1 MDAMIQAAQIAVAA
15 SVLFVW
21 TFRFHNVLK
30 EFSQFGL
37 SDLTRNLVGASKISL
52 ATLLIVGV
60 WYPAV
65 VFAASILM
73 GVFMVGAQYHHFKFK
88 SPMIKRLPSLILMI
102 LSFSIAYF
110 SA

>member
-1 MDAMIQAAQIAVAA
+1 MNISIQFAQVVVAV

-37 SDLTRNLVGASKISL
+37 SDLTRNLVGAAKIALS
-52 ATLLIVGV
+52 TLLIVGI

-65 VFAASILM
+65 VMVASFLM
-73 GVFMVGAQYHHFKFK
+73 ALLMVGAQFHHFQAKN
-88 SPMIKRLPSLILMI
+88 PMIKRLPSLILMI
-102 LSFSIAYF
+102 LSFLITYF